1 MYGELL
7 FLFVCLFYLNGW
19 FIIIKEDI
27 SKIVREIFVYVCR
40 NILYDDI
47 YIVIVKESG
56 FEMLKGSV

>member
-7 FLFVCLFYLNGW
+7 FLFDCLFYLNGW

-27 SKIVREIFVYVCR
+27 SKIEREIFVYVYR

-47 YIVIVKESG
+47 YIVIFKESG